1 MIEVKNLVKEYS
13 TKGGAVVRALDDVS
27 VQFPETGMVFLLG
40 KSGSGKST
48 LLNVLGGLDKPDSG
62 EVIVKGRSSKD
73 FSNADFD
80 SYRNTFIG
88 FIFQEYNVLNE
99 FTVEQNI
106 ALALQLQNKSAGK
119 SDVENLLSQVDMSG
133 LGKRKPNTL
142 SGGQKQ
148 RVAIAR
154 ALIKEPEIIMADEP
168 TGALDSNTGKQVLE
182 TLKKL
187 SKTKLVIVVS
197 HDVEFAELYGDRI
210 IELKDGKI
218 VADVTKAQSKP
229 QKLNANVQLVSNDTI
244 SVADAEKLTEEDV
257 KSIVNMLKANGGE
270 AIITTGKREM
280 PEIKR
285 ACKINE
291 NGLKEYFEKT
301 NEVCVKDYDG
311 KNTKFIKSKL
321 PAMRA
326 VKMGASSLK
335 TKPIRL
341 VFTVLLSVI
350 AFVMFGVVS
359 TFMLYDQS
367 YSISEAL
374 KVQNNP
380 SIALSKS
387 YFYYDKGYEYNLV
400 TGQKSLQYSNKNK
413 FNTRFGVQELNEKN
427 LLTSC
432 SYAGIFD
439 FTNRTY
445 NQYSQMKISLV
456 SGQNSI
462 YANVSASLKDYYLE
476 DTVWGFTDCGPE
488 YMQNNGFTLISG
500 QYPQDKTQV
509 AIPEYFADLFVNTQN
524 SGITSVSQMVGQKIK
539 ISGNSAIAS
548 NVEFTVSG
556 VYNVGGIPQKY
567 DELKNSSS
575 DLNVVEK
582 EELKAHLR
590 DCLMLSFNSILYVT
604 SDFYNEYKA
613 GIPEN
618 HTFSLDG
625 RTAWGLSFGESMPQ
639 RPTSKNQGP
648 SAFKKSQAEV
658 YGVYFKFYDKQG
670 NEMEF
675 ALEDGQVFVSKD
687 INVNSPCY
695 YINYHGQKGEL
706 EVVGYFEIVG
716 NARTSSNYI
725 ITDNFYNNY
734 CVADWIEQSNK
745 EWYNVSESEYQ
756 PPVDEKYNFIIT
768 LTDNSQAQISQAL
781 SASENVSYEIEN
793 STYDQIIHFVNSINN
808 MKPIFLIIG
817 AVFAVF
823 SALML
828 LNFIS
833 VSISAKR
840 KDIGIL
846 RAVGARG
853 VDVFKIF
860 FAEAFIIALIC
871 FVLASVG
878 AFFTCGLLNNTLTTL
893 TSIKLLNFQVI
904 DAMFILAISLFVCIL
919 ATFLPVYF
927 EARKSPV
934 ESIRNN

>member
-1 MIEVKNLVKEYS
+1 MLEVKNLVKEYS
-13 TKGGAVVRALDDVS
+13 TKGGATVRALDDVS

-73 FSNADFD
+73 FSTADFD

-168 TGALDSNTGKQVLE
+168 TGALDSNTGKQVFE

-197 HDVEFAELYGDRI
+197 HDVEFAEQYGDRI

-218 VADVTKAQSKP
+218 IADVTKAQSKP
-229 QKLNANVQLVSNDTI
+229 QKLNENVQLISSDTI
-244 SVADAEKLTEEDV
+244 SVTNAEKLTEEDV
-257 KSIVNMLKANGGE
+257 KSIVNMLKSNGGE

-285 ACKINE
+285 ACKINDE
-291 NGLKEYFEKT
+291 GNKEYFEQT
-301 NEVCVKDYDG
+301 NDVCVKDYDG

-321 PAMRA
+321 PASRA

-341 VFTVLLSVI
+341 VFTVLLSVV

-380 SIALSKS
+380 SITLAKNYS
-387 YFYYDKGYEYNLV
+387 YYNNSYKYDLLTNQKELEYSYES
-400 TGQKSLQYSNKNK
+400 TAK
-413 FNTRFGVQELNEKN
+413 TRFGVQELNEKN
-427 LLTSC
+427 LSGSG

-445 NQYSQMKISLV
+445 NQDSQMKMSLV
-456 SGQNSI
+456 DGSNSFYPNI
-462 YANVSASLKDYYLE
+462 PSNLKDYFVE
-476 DTVWGFTDCGPE
+476 ETVWGFTDCGAD
-488 YMQNNGFTLISG
+488 YMASNGFTLIQG
-500 QYPQDKTQV
+500 RYPQDKTEV
-509 AIPEYFADLFVNTQN
+509 AIPEYLANLFVNSQN
-524 SGITSVSQMVGQKIK
+524 SGITSAGQMVDKQIK
-539 ISGNSAIAS
+539 ISGNNAIS
-548 NVEFTVSG
+548 NNEVFTVSG
-556 VYNVGGIPQKY
+556 VYNVGVIPQKY
-567 DELKNSSS
+567 DVLKSQTN
-575 DLNVVEK
+575 DLSAVEK
-582 EELKAHLR
+582 EQLKSYLR
-590 DCLMLSFNSILYVT
+590 DYLKLSYNTILYVT
-604 SDFYNEYKA
+604 SDFYEEYK
-613 GIPEN
+613 EN
-618 HTFSLDG
+618 IETSYLQTIYTNG
-625 RTAWGLSFGESMPQ
+625 NRGLSLGTSMPS
-639 RPTSKNQGP
+639 RPD
-648 SAFKKSQAEV
+648 SAYGGEGRFILKSDATI
-658 YGVYFKFYDKQG
+658 YGRYLKFFDKQG
-670 NEMEF
+670 NIIDFEL
-675 ALEDGQVFVSKD
+675 ADDQVFVSKSVG
-687 INVNSPCY
+687 VNNPCY
-695 YINYHGQKGEL
+695 YKNFHGQQGEL
-706 EVVGYFEIVG
+706 EVVGYFETTD
-716 NARTSSNYI
+716 NANTSCEYI
-725 ITDNFYNNY
+725 ITDNFYRNY
-734 CVADWIEQSNK
+734 CI
-745 EWYNVSESEYQ
+745 NVSQENIVWTSVAESEYQ
-756 PPVDEKYNFIIT
+756 PSTDEKYNYIIT
-768 LTDNSQAQISQAL
+768 LTDNSQSQISNAL
-781 SASENVSYEIEN
+781 IAGENCSYQIIS
-793 STYDQIIHFVNSINN
+793 STCDQIMMFVSTINN

-817 AVFAVF
+817 IVFAVF

-853 VDVFKIF
+853 IDVFKIF

-893 TSIKLLNFQVI
+893 TNIKLLNFQVI
-904 DAMFILAISLFVCIL
+904 NATIILAISLFVCVV